1 MRPIITAAYYRGHMS
16 GSRLTGFWVRG
27 SLNFQIPSAVGG
39 VLGGAT
45 VADVG
50 GVGGVA
56 AAGSP
61 FADVPGIAAGPAPA
75 CGKKNTATTTTT
87 ITPASKP
94 SFASFAMIDSP

>member
-1 MRPIITAAYYRGHMS
+1 MS

-39 VLGGAT
+39 ALGGAT
-45 VADVG
+45 VAVVGGVG

-56 AAGSP
+56 AAASP
-61 FADVPGIAAGPAPA
+61 FADAPGIAAGPAPA

-87 ITPASKP
+87 ITPANNP
-94 SFASFAMIDSP
+94 NFASFAMIDSP